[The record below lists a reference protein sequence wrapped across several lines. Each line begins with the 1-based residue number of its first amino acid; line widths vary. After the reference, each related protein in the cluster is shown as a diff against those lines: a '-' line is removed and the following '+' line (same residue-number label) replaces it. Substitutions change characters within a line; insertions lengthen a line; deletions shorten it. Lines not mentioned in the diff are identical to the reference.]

1 MKIKHGIKYTIIK
14 VIKAKLKKKKTILT
28 MADSVSGDY
37 VEAQGTI
44 VQQ

>member
-1 MKIKHGIKYTIIK
+1 MKIKHSIKYTIIK
-14 VIKAKLKKKKTILT
+14 VIKAKLKKKTILT

>member
-14 VIKAKLKKKKTILT
+14 VIKAKLKKKAILT